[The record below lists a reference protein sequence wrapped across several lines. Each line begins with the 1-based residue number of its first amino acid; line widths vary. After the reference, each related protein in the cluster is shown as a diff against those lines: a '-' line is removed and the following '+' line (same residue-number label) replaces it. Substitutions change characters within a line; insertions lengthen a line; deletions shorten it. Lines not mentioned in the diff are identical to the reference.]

1 MKFNRAADTYDKYAW
16 HQAEA
21 AKTLLSLS
29 GLPEKASSVLDLG
42 CGTGLASR
50 AAADR
55 YPEAVFTGLDI
66 SPDMLKAY
74 RRRFEEVD
82 LIEADLRTYTFEKPA
97 DLVISSFAMQWVDT
111 FNPIPFP
118 TVFALAVP
126 IEGSLPE
133 FLNTSFPF
141 RPVNFYRD
149 LLTRNG
155 LRIVTEEIKT
165 FARSYASAKD
175 TLDVFHRIGAL
186 PEKPKPLSIGETRAL
201 LRNLT
206 PSITYETAFFIA
218 RND

>member
-21 AKTLLSLS
+21 AKTLLALP
-29 GLPEKASSVLDLG
+29 GLPEKVGSVLDLG
-42 CGTGLASR
+42 CGTGLASL

-55 YPEAVFTGLDI
+55 YPDAAFRGLDI

-74 RRRFEEVD
+74 RRRFEEVK
-82 LIEADLRTYTFEKPA
+82 LIEADLQTYRFEEPA
-97 DLVISSFAMQWVDT
+97 DLVVSSFALQWIDC
-111 FNPIPFP
+111 FNAITFP

-133 FLNTSFPF
+133 FPNPSFPF
-141 RPVNFYRD
+141 RSAEFYRD
-149 LLTRNG
+149 LLKRQG
-155 LRIVTEEIKT
+155 FRIVTEELKT
-165 FARSYASAKD
+165 FSRFYASAKD